1 VDVVDLT
8 PEEIRVLGCLLEKER
23 TTPDAYPLS
32 LNGLVT
38 ACNQTT
44 SRDPVMRLRDDEVES
59 ALDRLRARELVR
71 RGVYPGS
78 RVIKYRHCL
87 DEALELDVSGLA
99 LLAVLLLRGPQP
111 AGELKTRTER
121 LHGFADVA
129 AVDDGLG
136 VLASRVP
143 PLAERLAR
151 EPGRK
156 DARWVHRLGAPSGGS
171 DPAPAR
177 PLAVAPDLAPDPAP
191 DPAPDGAPDLEAR
204 VAALERTVA
213 ELQERLDR

>member
-1 VDVVDLT
+1 MDLT
-8 PEEIRVLGCLLEKER
+8 PEEIRVVGCLLEKER

-32 LNGLVT
+32 LNGLVN

-44 SRDPVMRLRDDEVES
+44 SRDPVLQLRDDDVES
-59 ALDRLRARELVR
+59 ALDRLRGHELVR

-87 DEALELDVSGLA
+87 DEALEVDPIGLA
-99 LLAVLLLRGPQP
+99 LLAVLLLRGPQT

-121 LHGFADVA
+121 LHAFSDVA
-129 AVDDGLG
+129 EVEDGLAA
-136 VLASRVP
+136 LAGREP
-143 PLAERLAR
+143 PLARRLAR

-156 DARWVHRLGAPSGGS
+156 DARWIQTLSDDEAVVSAPAGAGVAPSTPPTP
-171 DPAPAR
+171 PA
-177 PLAVAPDLAPDPAP
+177 APDRR
-191 DPAPDGAPDLEAR
+191 PDLEAR
-204 VAALERTVA
+204 VAALEQAVA